1 MLTELDVLLEDFNN
15 ELKEIKDKYEFM
27 INKKSSEL
35 NLPDEKYR
43 NLINKMGDNF
53 YQISTELIKNVY
65 KRNLAEQ
72 KLLESEEKYYQITEN
87 LYDVILVLN
96 ENFKVDYVNELP
108 LFRIGGYHRN
118 DLIGQDCIKF
128 IHADDLETVI
138 DEFSK
143 FFKTGEATIEI
154 RLKHKNGLYVWTEAK
169 GMIFKDRE
177 GKQKALIT
185 VRDISKR
192 KIAEKNFKKSEERL
206 RLLCSRFLRRH
217 TK

>member
-53 YQISTELIKNVY
+53 YQISTELIKNA
-65 KRNLAEQ
+65 NIEQ

-96 ENFKVDYVNELP
+96 ENFKVEYVNELP
-108 LFRIGGYHRN
+108 LFRIAGYHRN
-118 DLIGQDCIKF
+118 DLIGQECIKF
-128 IHADDLETVI
+128 IHEDDLEKALN
-138 DEFSK
+138 EFSK
-143 FFKTGEATIEI
+143 FFETGEATIEV
-154 RLKHKNGLYVWTEAK
+154 RLKKKWTLYL
-169 GMIFKDRE
+169 DRSE
-177 GKQKALIT
+177 
-185 VRDISKR
+185 RNDI
-192 KIAEKNFKKSEERL
+192 
-206 RLLCSRFLRRH
+206 
-217 TK
+217 